1 MQTELWLSTD
11 QQDHTD
17 KTCPLYF
24 QI

>member
-1 MQTELWLSTD
+1 MQTEVWLSTD
-11 QQDHTD
+11 RQDHTD